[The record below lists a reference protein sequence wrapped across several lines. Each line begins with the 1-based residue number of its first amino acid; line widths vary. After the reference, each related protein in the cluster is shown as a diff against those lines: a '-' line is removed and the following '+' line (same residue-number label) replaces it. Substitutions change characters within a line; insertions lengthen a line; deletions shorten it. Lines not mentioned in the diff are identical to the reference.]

1 MNGNYGNNASLLSPT
16 QAVGPGGRQIMEGYR
31 KDIMNGFAQDQP
43 RYNPVGSPTRAS
55 LRLMLIRNVVECRP
69 DTELAPRRPQ
79 GSHPGALAHRDRPN

>member
-31 KDIMNGFAQDQP
+31 KDIMNGFAQDLP
-43 RYNPVGSPTRAS
+43 RYNPVRTSMSASP
-55 LRLMLIRNVVECRP
+55 RLKLIGNVVECRP

-79 GSHPGALAHRDRPN
+79 GPHPSALAHRDCPD

>member
-55 LRLMLIRNVVECRP
+55 LRLTLIRNVVECRP
-69 DTELAPRRPQ
+69 DTELAPRRP
-79 GSHPGALAHRDRPN
+79 